1 MIKKYGSF
9 VAGMAAMLLVA
20 SLVGAVFAASSR
32 VEYNQAGISLFGEDK
47 VLAGETCKA
56 PNGQG
61 VPSVIIY
68 VDVAEDKTN
77 YLSIRQI
84 SKLLG
89 IEVRRDSQK
98 NRVNL
103 GAAPADYVVVGGKRG
118 DGSIPANATTPVL
131 GGVHGPFTEI
141 DPVKAAGKSL
151 SGIIQD
157 NTKLQTTCSLF
168 AGIQLLP
175 QRWELHCADCD
186 QQRLRDADRDCGQDA
201 HAGRI

>member
-20 SLVGAVFAASSR
+20 SLVGSVFAASSR

-68 VDVAEDKTN
+68 LDVAEDKTN

-89 IEVRRDSQK
+89 VSFQDS
-98 NRVNL
+98 
-103 GAAPADYVVVGGKRG
+103 
-118 DGSIPANATTPVL
+118 
-131 GGVHGPFTEI
+131 
-141 DPVKAAGKSL
+141 
-151 SGIIQD
+151 
-157 NTKLQTTCSLF
+157 
-168 AGIQLLP
+168 
-175 QRWELHCADCD
+175 
-186 QQRLRDADRDCGQDA
+186 
-201 HAGRI
+201 

>member
-20 SLVGAVFAASSR
+20 SLVGSVFAASSR

-141 DPVKAAGKSL
+141 DQGRRQVFERHN
-151 SGIIQD
+151 SGQHQAPD
-157 NTKLQTTCSLF
+157 HLLLF

>member
-20 SLVGAVFAASSR
+20 SLVGSVFAASSR

-118 DGSIPANATTPVL
+118 DGSIPAT
-131 GGVHGPFTEI
+131 
-141 DPVKAAGKSL
+141 
-151 SGIIQD
+151 
-157 NTKLQTTCSLF
+157 
-168 AGIQLLP
+168 
-175 QRWELHCADCD
+175 
-186 QQRLRDADRDCGQDA
+186 QQRPYLEASTARLRRSIQSRPPASL
-201 HAGRI
+201 

>member
-20 SLVGAVFAASSR
+20 SLVGSVFAASSR

-157 NTKLQTTCSLF
+157 NTKLQTTCCYSLNPTSTPKM
-168 AGIQLLP
+168 GTT
-175 QRWELHCADCD
+175 
-186 QQRLRDADRDCGQDA
+186 LR
-201 HAGRI
+201 

>member
-20 SLVGAVFAASSR
+20 SLVGSVFAASSR

-151 SGIIQD
+151 SGIIHQAPD
-157 NTKLQTTCSLF
+157 HLLLF

>member
-20 SLVGAVFAASSR
+20 SLVGSVFAASSR

-103 GAAPADYVVVGGKRG
+103 GAAPADYVVERG
-118 DGSIPANATTPVL
+118 AM
-131 GGVHGPFTEI
+131 GV
-141 DPVKAAGKSL
+141 SL
-151 SGIIQD
+151 L
-157 NTKLQTTCSLF
+157 T
-168 AGIQLLP
+168 
-175 QRWELHCADCD
+175 
-186 QQRLRDADRDCGQDA
+186 QQRPYLEASTARLRRSIQSRPPASL
-201 HAGRI
+201 